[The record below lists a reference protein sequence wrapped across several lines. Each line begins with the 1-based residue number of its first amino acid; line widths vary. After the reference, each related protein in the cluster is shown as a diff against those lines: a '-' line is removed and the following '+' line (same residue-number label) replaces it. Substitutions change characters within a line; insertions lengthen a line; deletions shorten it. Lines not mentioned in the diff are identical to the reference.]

1 MLSIIIENVVNSSM
15 THVEVAEWLSS
26 KCIPY
31 EFCQIFEANY
41 IDGEEFLNLTID
53 ELKDMCPLG
62 IAKKIFRLIPSHNQL
77 VQQFVTST
85 NSTSQAVVSLD
96 TASNISEQLSDSAL
110 SLGASASVVNDEGGS
125 PYSSVTSISMA
136 SAEIPKLWNPLVNA
150 CIKNKQ
156 LTDGARD
163 EIVRRLVD
171 ILFAKSSKPTRS
183 DCVEMGRKLILKHPW
198 MKDNTGMGPCYVSKF
213 GNLRL
218 CYDFKI
224 YTDQLG

>member
-31 EFCQIFEANY
+31 EFCQIFEGVAIIYISWTNILLLLLILIANY

-85 NSTSQAVVSLD
+85 NSTSQAVVSLVR
-96 TASNISEQLSDSAL
+96 LS
-110 SLGASASVVNDEGGS
+110 
-125 PYSSVTSISMA
+125 
-136 SAEIPKLWNPLVNA
+136 
-150 CIKNKQ
+150 
-156 LTDGARD
+156 
-163 EIVRRLVD
+163 
-171 ILFAKSSKPTRS
+171 
-183 DCVEMGRKLILKHPW
+183 
-198 MKDNTGMGPCYVSKF
+198 
-213 GNLRL
+213 
-218 CYDFKI
+218 
-224 YTDQLG
+224 